1 MHLSYLGSASSI
13 FTGSALSLS
22 LSLSLIPLGPSGSLL
37 MTGILKFLVQGV
49 GPLNQEAQEFTA
61 AACQNCLEIHIR
73 GPESQT
79 AVGLC
84 LLIWQETFHFTIQ
97 SIYV

>member
-1 MHLSYLGSASSI
+1 
-13 FTGSALSLS
+13 
-22 LSLSLIPLGPSGSLL
+22 
-37 MTGILKFLVQGV
+37 MTDILKFLVQGV
-49 GPLNQEAQEFTA
+49 GAAYQEAQEFTA
-61 AACQNCLEIHIR
+61 AACQNRLEIHIR
-73 GPESQT
+73 VPESQI